1 MGVLPLMFAS
11 GAGAEVR
18 QAMGIAVF
26 AGMLGVTLFGL
37 FMTPVFYSVVGA
49 LAARVAQPSG
59 SLAPSPLNTAT
70 EGL

>member
-1 MGVLPLMFAS
+1 MGVLPLVFSS

-26 AGMLGVTLFGL
+26 AGMLGVTVFGL

-49 LAARVAQPSG
+49 VAARLTRPSNA
-59 SLAPSPLNTAT
+59 LASSPLHTAT
-70 EGL
+70 EEL